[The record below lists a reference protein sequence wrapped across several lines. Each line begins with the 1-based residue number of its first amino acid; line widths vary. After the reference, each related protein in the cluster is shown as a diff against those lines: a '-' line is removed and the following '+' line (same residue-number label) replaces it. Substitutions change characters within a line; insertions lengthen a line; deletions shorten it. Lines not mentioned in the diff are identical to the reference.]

1 MEEKFKAGLANQVME
16 EFDNVRKLREDF
28 ITSGARSKHIE
39 TLDEVLNKLFAIYLD
54 LTKPAE

>member
-16 EFDNVRKLREDF
+16 EFDNTRLMRENF
-28 ITSGARSKHIE
+28 IASGARSKHVE
-39 TLDEVLNKLFAIYLD
+39 TLDEVLNKLFAMYLD

>member
-16 EFDNVRKLREDF
+16 EFENVKNLRENF
-28 ITSGARSKHIE
+28 INSGARSRQIE
-39 TLDEVLNKLFAIYLD
+39 TLDEVLNKLFNMYLG